1 MKGNKYAYGSII
13 LVPILINVI
22 TQSIDFKTVLAN
34 WYFTLVIILILT
46 ILILSYELIYA
57 RKLLSNVKEIDKQKI
72 TLLLNKLDINAFQRD
87 IVEVDSWNGYRQD
100 AITRILDFLENA
112 TLLQFKTSDDKLNK
126 LMSDFV
132 VQLNEFSSFTAM
144 HVVGGNHHFI
154 PITKK
159 ELDFGKRKAE
169 TEEMNRLAELAYQK
183 LEILMRYVRKKNY
196 IEN

>member
-87 IVEVDSWNGYRQD
+87 IVEVDSWNGYRQ
-100 AITRILDFLENA
+100 
-112 TLLQFKTSDDKLNK
+112 
-126 LMSDFV
+126 
-132 VQLNEFSSFTAM
+132 
-144 HVVGGNHHFI
+144 
-154 PITKK
+154 
-159 ELDFGKRKAE
+159 
-169 TEEMNRLAELAYQK
+169 
-183 LEILMRYVRKKNY
+183 
-196 IEN
+196 